1 MGFVLSLLYLVVSY
15 LTPPTVFGSLAQYRI
30 ELVLAVL
37 ILLVSIPRL
46 MRSFVLKTPQAL
58 ALAGLSLAV
67 FLSILVALH
76 WTSGAVDAL
85 LGFIPSIY
93 AYFLLGL
100 HCNSRKKL
108 QSLVLMLL
116 FVCLFV
122 IANGVRDLRTL
133 NALTGSR
140 VAASSVNTEDSTW
153 EFEHPYTFPMMNN
166 SGEWLFRIRGLGG
179 IHDPNDFGQL
189 LVCEIPLLFI
199 FWRAKKRIRN
209 FVFVLLPAC
218 ILVYGIY
225 LTHSRGALV
234 ALAVVI
240 LVAARRRIG
249 TVPAVVIAGAL
260 FAGAMALHFTGGR
273 AISAS
278 AGEDRTELWG
288 ESLQLLKS
296 HPVFGVGFGQLPDYL
311 GHTAHNSVVVCVT
324 ELGLFGLFFWSL
336 FLFPTLRNVFL
347 LSSPK
352 RVETIEDAPDE
363 MEANEFPLLSRPW
376 KGTALDKPEIN
387 HWGYCLLLS
396 LIGFLAAGWFLS
408 RAFVMTLF
416 LLGGMVEVLYETAQR
431 RGMTAP
437 RLALGRIFVYSSW
450 LMVGSV
456 TAVYIM
462 LRILNLSR

>member
-1 MGFVLSLLYLVVSY
+1 MGFALSLLYLVVSY
-15 LTPPTVFGSLAQYRI
+15 LTPPVVFGSLAQYRI
-30 ELVLAVL
+30 ELMLAAL
-37 ILLVSIPRL
+37 ILLVSIPQL
-46 MRSFVLKTPQAL
+46 MKSFVLKTPQAL

-67 FLSILVALH
+67 FVSILVALH
-76 WTSGAVDAL
+76 WTTGAVNAI
-85 LGFIPSIY
+85 LGFVPSIY

-108 QSLVLMLL
+108 QSLVVMLL

-122 IANGVRDLRTL
+122 IANGVRDLRNL
-133 NALTGSR
+133 NALTGSQ

-153 EFEHPYTFPMMNN
+153 EFEHPYTFPMMN
-166 SGEWLFRIRGLGG
+166 STGEWFFRIRGLGE

-199 FWRAKKRIRN
+199 FWRPKKRIRN
-209 FVFVLLPAC
+209 LVFVLIPAC
-218 ILVYGIY
+218 VLVYGIY
-225 LTHSRGALV
+225 LTHSRGALL

-240 LVAARRRIG
+240 LIAARRRIG
-249 TVPAVVIAGAL
+249 TIPAVVIAGAL
-260 FAGAMALHFTGGR
+260 FTGALALQFTGGR

-296 HPVFGVGFGQLPDYL
+296 HPVFGVGFGQLPVYI

-324 ELGLFGLFFWSL
+324 ELGLFGMFFWSL
-336 FLFPTLRNVFL
+336 FLLPTLRNALL

-352 RVETIEDAPDE
+352 HVEDIEEVETD
-363 MEANEFPLLSRPW
+363 EFPLFSRPW
-376 KGTALDKPEIN
+376 KGTALDKAEFN
-387 HWGYCLLLS
+387 RWGYCLLLS
-396 LIGFLAAGWFLS
+396 LAGFLAAGWFLS
-408 RAFVMTLF
+408 RAFAMTLF
-416 LLGGMVEVLYETAQR
+416 LLGGMVEVLYEIAQR
-431 RGMTAP
+431 RGMAAP
-437 RLALGRIFVYSSW
+437 RLALRRTLVYSSW

-462 LRILNLSR
+462 LRILNLLR

>member
-15 LTPPTVFGSLAQYRI
+15 LTPPAVFGSLAQYRI

-37 ILLVSIPRL
+37 ILLVSIPQL
-46 MRSFVLKTPQAL
+46 MKSFVLKTPQAL
-58 ALAGLSLAV
+58 ALAGLSLSV
-67 FLSILVALH
+67 FLSIFVALH
-76 WTSGAVDAL
+76 WMTGAVDAL

-93 AYFLLGL
+93 AYFVLGL

-122 IANGVRDLRTL
+122 IANGVRDLRSL
-133 NALTGSR
+133 NALTGSQ
-140 VAASSVNTEDSTW
+140 VAASSVNTEDGTW
-153 EFEHPYTFPMMNN
+153 EFEHPYTFPMLNS
-166 SGEWLFRIRGLGG
+166 SGEWFFRIRGLGE

-199 FWRAKKRIRN
+199 FWRPKKRIRN
-209 FVFVLLPAC
+209 LVFVLIPAC
-218 ILVYGIY
+218 ILIYGIY

-249 TVPAVVIAGAL
+249 TIPAVVIAGAL

-296 HPVFGVGFGQLPDYL
+296 HPVFGVGFGQLPDYI

-324 ELGLFGLFFWSL
+324 ELGLLGLFFWAL
-336 FLFPTLRNVFL
+336 FLFPTLRNVLL

-352 RVETIEDAPDE
+352 RVEDIEEVETD
-363 MEANEFPLLSRPW
+363 EFPLLSRPW

-396 LIGFLAAGWFLS
+396 LVGFLATGWFLS

-416 LLGGMVEVLYETAQR
+416 LLGGIVEVLYETARR
-431 RGMTAP
+431 RGMTPP
-437 RLALGRIFVYSSW
+437 RLALQRTFVYSSW